1 MRFRTDKELDLS
13 SFQTYLNRKLII
25 TLVNA
30 NFHKKAED
38 LEKTPKE
45 RTPKER
51 TPKERTTDE
60 GNLDQSNVV
69 GTV

>member
-1 MRFRTDKELDLS
+1 
-13 SFQTYLNRKLII
+13 
-25 TLVNA
+25 LVNA

-51 TPKERTTDE
+51 TKDK